1 MRISDWSSDVCSS
14 DLVASA
20 LAAGGRL
27 GVGNDP
33 VYVKTTCFDPFPFP
47 DPPEALKARIRDLGE
62 RLDAQRKAVLEKHER
77 LTMTGLYNVLEKVR
91 AGAALTDAEKDVYE
105 AGLVG
110 VLRQIHADLDA
121 AVAEAYGWPADLA
134 DEEIL
139 ERLVALNHARAA
151 EERAE
156 IGRAHV

>member
-1 MRISDWSSDVCSS
+1 
-14 DLVASA
+14 
-20 LAAGGRL
+20 
-27 GVGNDP
+27 
-33 VYVKTTCFDPFPFP
+33 
-47 DPPEALKARIRDLGE
+47 
-62 RLDAQRKAVLEKHER
+62 
-77 LTMTGLYNVLEKVR
+77 MTGLYNVLEKVR

-151 EERAE
+151 EERA
-156 IGRAHV
+156 GRVRWLRPEFQAPKEAVAARRSEEHTSELQSLMRISYADFCLKKKKKPTRYKA

>member
-1 MRISDWSSDVCSS
+1 
-14 DLVASA
+14 
-20 LAAGGRL
+20 
-27 GVGNDP
+27 
-33 VYVKTTCFDPFPFP
+33 
-47 DPPEALKARIRDLGE
+47 
-62 RLDAQRKAVLEKHER
+62 
-77 LTMTGLYNVLEKVR
+77 MTGLYNVLEKVR

-151 EERAE
+151 EEDRKSVGSGKRGSVRVE
-156 IGRAHV
+156 LGGRRSSKKKKNKQR